1 MITTGKRKVR
11 IARRLKPPC
20 KKKCRL
26 LCYQKFTHTRREA
39 IFREFWD
46 IGNIVQQRIYI
57 AKNVDT
63 VQPKED
69 RPERKRS
76 EYERQ
81 NHSRT
86 AHYLVNEN
94 GTRERVCQMFL
105 MNTLDITQRFLRI
118 IVDKMQ
124 SPEFT
129 FEELRGNTKRKP
141 AAKKD

>member
-20 KKKCRL
+20 KKSCRL
-26 LCYQKFTHTRREA
+26 LCSKKFTQARREA
-39 IFREFWD
+39 VFREFWD